1 MNIISECMSVVAVI
15 STVFMMCS
23 GLMSHLGGGGGV
35 SRLCEQ
41 NLPPSFLPEE
51 EGRGEVSVLGFLSL
65 QGVAGNG

>member
-1 MNIISECMSVVAVI
+1 MSVVAVI

-23 GLMSHLGGGGGV
+23 GLMSHLGGGV